1 MNSESLSE
9 LKKINENL
17 EQIKNILEKGFRE
30 LNARLEDVQDKF
42 PGFK

>member
-1 MNSESLSE
+1 MESERLDE

-17 EQIKNILEKGFRE
+17 ESIKSILENGFKE